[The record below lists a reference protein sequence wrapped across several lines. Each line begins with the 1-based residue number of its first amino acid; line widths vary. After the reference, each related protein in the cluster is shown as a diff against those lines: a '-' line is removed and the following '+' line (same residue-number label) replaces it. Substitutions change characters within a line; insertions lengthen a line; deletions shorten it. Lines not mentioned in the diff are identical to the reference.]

1 MALSSKHVTAHALR
15 RCLAVALLLFLP
27 AGTSWAAPAVGKT
40 ARAPHATHIIVYRPD
55 VDAPGASADLA
66 HKNGLEINAVYRYAL
81 KGAAAV
87 VPPGRLRALERDPR
101 VLYVEENQLVHAYS
115 QTLPTGVDRI
125 NTELNATAAIDGV
138 DDRVDVDIAIID
150 TGIDLDHPDLNVFHY
165 ANCAK
170 GGPFNRNCS
179 DNDTNA
185 NDGHGHG
192 THVAGTAAAL
202 DNNIGVVG
210 VAPGARLWAV
220 RVLGSDGSGW
230 TSWIIGGIDYV
241 TAHASEIEV
250 ANMSLG
256 FSGSSAA
263 LDTAIA
269 NSVAAGVVYTV
280 AAGNELTDVSNV
292 SPAGHPDVITVS
304 ALADF
309 DGQPGGTGSGGVTFT
324 NCTENVDDSFACFS
338 NYGSG
343 VDIMAPGVRILS
355 TWNDAGTNVID
366 GTSMA
371 SPHVAGAAA
380 LYIVEHPG
388 STPAQVKAGLIAAGD
403 PAPCANSSDGHCAD
417 DPDGIQEP
425 LLVVPCA
432 DADGDGLCDGA
443 DNCPANAN
451 PGQMDGDGDGVGDV
465 CDNCLATPNAGQA
478 DSDGDGVG
486 DACDNCISTPN
497 ADQLNTDAD
506 AEGDICDADDD
517 NDGLSDT
524 EEASIGT
531 DPLDA
536 DSDNDG
542 ITDYNETL
550 YDGIM
555 GYNPVTDTNPL
566 SADTDGDTYPDGTDP
581 VPTLYNYEDGNVAPY
596 GSPDSDTNAG
606 DLLVCMQLV
615 LGIKPVTSLELAHAD
630 LYPVGSPDGVIT
642 LSDYLLLLLQFMQ

>member
-1 MALSSKHVTAHALR
+1 MARSLKYVTACAFR
-15 RCLAVALLLFLP
+15 RCIAVALVLLMP
-27 AGTSWAAPAVGKT
+27 ACPSWAAPPG
-40 ARAPHATHIIVYRPD
+40 ARTVEAPHATHIIVYRPD
-55 VDAPGASADLA
+55 VDAAGASAELA
-66 HKNGLEINAVYRYAL
+66 RKHGLEIDAVYRYAL

-87 VPPGRLRALERDPR
+87 VPPGRLHALERDLR

-115 QTLPTGVDRI
+115 QTLPTGIDRI
-125 NTELNATAAIDGV
+125 NTELNATAAIDGI
-138 DDRVDVDIAIID
+138 DERVDADIAIID

-165 ANCAK
+165 ANCAS
-170 GGPFNRNCS
+170 GGPLNQNCS
-179 DNDTNA
+179 DNDANA
-185 NDGHGHG
+185 NDGNGHG
-192 THVAGTAAAL
+192 THVAGTAAAI

-220 RVLGSDGSGW
+220 RVLGNNGSGW
-230 TSWIIGGIDYV
+230 NSWVIAGIDFV
-241 TAHASEIEV
+241 TAHASDIEV

-256 FSGSSAA
+256 FTGSSAA

-269 NSVAAGVVYTV
+269 NSVATGVVYTV
-280 AAGNELTDVSNV
+280 SAGNELTDVSNV

-309 DGQPGGTGSGGVTFT
+309 DGQPGGTGSGSVAFVD
-324 NCTENVDDSFACFS
+324 CTENVDESFACFS

-355 TWNDAGTNVID
+355 TWNDGGTNVID

-380 LYIVEHPG
+380 LYLVEHPG

-403 PAPCANSSDGHCAD
+403 PAPCANSPDGHCAD
-417 DPDGIQEP
+417 DPDGTQEP
-425 LLVVPCA
+425 LLMVSCA
-432 DADGDGLCDGA
+432 DTDGDGLCDGA
-443 DNCPANAN
+443 DNCPTNVN
-451 PGQMDGDGDGVGDV
+451 PGQEDGDADGVGDVCDNCLATSNPGQEDGDGDGVGDV
-465 CDNCLATPNAGQA
+465 CDNC
-478 DSDGDGVG
+478 
-486 DACDNCISTPN
+486 IFIPN
-497 ADQLNTDAD
+497 ADQLDTDAD
-506 AEGDICDADDD
+506 AEGDVCDADDD

-524 EEASIGT
+524 DESSIGT

-536 DSDNDG
+536 DSDDDG

-555 GYNPVTDTNPL
+555 GYNPATDTNPL
-566 SADTDGDTYPDGTDP
+566 SANTDGDAYPDGTDP

-596 GSPDSDTNAG
+596 GSPDSETNAG

-615 LGIKPVTSLELAHAD
+615 LGIKQVTNLELAHAD
-630 LYPVGSPDGVIT
+630 LYPDGAPDGVIT
-642 LSDYLLLLLQFMQ
+642 LSDYLLLLQRFMQ

>member
-1 MALSSKHVTAHALR
+1 MGQSSKHAMAHAFG
-15 RCLAVALLLFLP
+15 RCSAVALLLLMLV
-27 AGTSWAAPAVGKT
+27 GTSLAAPPLRNT
-40 ARAPHATHIIVYRPD
+40 ADAPHATHIIVYRPD

-66 HKNGLEINAVYRYAL
+66 RKNGLEIDAVYRYAL
-81 KGAAAV
+81 NGAAAV

-115 QTLPTGVDRI
+115 QALPTGVDRI
-125 NTELNATAAIDGV
+125 DTEVNATAAIDGV
-138 DDRVDVDIAIID
+138 DERVDVDIAIID
-150 TGIDLDHPDLNVFHY
+150 TGIDLDHPDLNVYHY

-170 GGPFNRNCS
+170 GGPFNQNCS

-230 TSWIIGGIDYV
+230 NSWVIGGIDYV

-280 AAGNELTDVSNV
+280 AAGNDLTDVSNV

-309 DGQPGGTGSGGVTFT
+309 DGQPGGTGSGSVAFLD
-324 NCTENVDDSFACFS
+324 CSENVDDSFACFS

-355 TWNDAGTNVID
+355 TWNDGGTNVID

-380 LYIVEHPG
+380 LYLVEHPG

-403 PAPCANSSDGHCAD
+403 PAPCANTPDGHCAD

-425 LLVVPCA
+425 LLMVSCA
-432 DADGDGLCDGA
+432 DTDGDGICDG
-443 DNCPANAN
+443 
-451 PGQMDGDGDGVGDV
+451 V
-465 CDNCLATPNAGQA
+465 
-478 DSDGDGVG
+478 
-486 DACDNCISTPN
+486 DNCISTPN

-506 AEGDICDADDD
+506 AEGDVCDVDDD

-524 EEASIGT
+524 DEASIGT

-536 DSDNDG
+536 DSDDDG

-550 YDGIM
+550 YDGIE
-555 GYNPVTDTNPL
+555 GYNPATDTNPL
-566 SADTDGDTYPDGTDP
+566 SPNTDGDAYTDGTDP
-581 VPTLYNYEDGNVAPY
+581 IPTLYNYEDGNIAPY
-596 GSPDSDTNAG
+596 GSPDSETNAG

-615 LGIKPVTSLELAHAD
+615 LGIKPATNLELAHAD
-630 LYPVGSPDGVIT
+630 LYPVGAPDGLIT
-642 LSDYLLLLLQFMQ
+642 LSDYILLLKQFIP